1 MTGMHAT
8 LLHVPD
14 LSALLAT
21 PYGQALIMK
30 LGLVALMLAAG
41 GINLVD
47 GGKGPL
53 GRMVGAELVLAI
65 GVLVAAG
72 FLTTL
77 PPASY
82 GSP

>member
-1 MTGMHAT
+1 MHAT

-21 PYGQALIMK
+21 PYDGQALIMK

-47 GGKGPL
+47 VGKGPL